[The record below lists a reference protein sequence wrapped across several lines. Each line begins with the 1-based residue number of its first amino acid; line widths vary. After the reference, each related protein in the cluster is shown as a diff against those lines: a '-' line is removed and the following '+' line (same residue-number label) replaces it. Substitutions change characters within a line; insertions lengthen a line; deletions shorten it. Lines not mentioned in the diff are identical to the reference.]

1 MRLIFFLLFPV
12 FLSAQITRSYGV
24 IEISSFPISSTTG
37 PKFAYR
43 PADSSFYRW
52 SHGSVWVKII
62 EPSITSDTIF
72 ITDQIGTSYVVSGDT
87 INLTP
92 YLLKSDT
99 TAMLVKYIE
108 RGDTASMLA
117 NYPSTAGYGIIDAGK
132 TWRADTTSPNGLATR
147 LFAKTLP
154 TSILT
159 GQVAYSNGSNLVGSA
174 NHFWDNTN
182 GRLGIGTTSP
192 SEQLHITDDL
202 RVGDST
208 RLTTTP
214 AHTTI
219 TGLLTRD
226 TTGWVGLT
234 TFGNDLK
241 YSAGVLGLKR
251 KSLIDSL
258 PVASVTIDADS
269 NSLTFNNLTSL
280 SINQADDFELS
291 VQQGK
296 IVDIPSNKITASEST
311 LIYGLGDNELS
322 SYFGSRL
329 QRATGITARV
339 KNVLYGNWIR
349 YDEDLDEEYSYETSL
364 ESYQDTLGIN
374 WTGATVRFGQDNLH
388 YEGISSGGTNSGI
401 AGPNVTTPSWLVQSQ
416 YAGDSRMNWL
426 KVDLNEN
433 DSTAHAVSIYEKYSL
448 PNETPD
454 QNKSTAIGFFNG
466 APAMIQ
472 LARDTFIE
480 DVILFSVGTLLNSCQ
495 ELTIVSS
502 MTSTA
507 PTNMEIRFPDAAD
520 FLRGRKIIVY
530 SKKKD
535 AGSFIP
541 EIRVVGGVSRL
552 FFTTNPGIG
561 GTDPIDQSVLQIDD
575 STWSDHGTTFEF
587 TCLKID
593 NTPSYRWV
601 LKQR

>member
-1 MRLIFFLLFPV
+1 MRNILILIIFLSPLFA
-12 FLSAQITRSYGV
+12 SAQILRAYGV
-24 IEISSFPISSTTG
+24 IEIGGFPTSSTTG
-37 PKFAYR
+37 PKFAYN

-52 SHGSVWVKII
+52 SHGSVWVKVI

-72 ITDQIGTSYVVSGDT
+72 ITSEIGTSYVVSGDT

-349 YDEDLDEEYSYETSL
+349 YDEDLDEENQGWYMWPAPQTGSEL
-364 ESYQDTLGIN
+364 EIDPIGGYALMP
-374 WTGATVRFGQDNLH
+374 
-388 YEGISSGGTNSGI
+388 EG
-401 AGPNVTTPSWLVQSQ
+401 L
-416 YAGDSRMNWL
+416 YL
-426 KVDLNEN
+426 E
-433 DSTAHAVSIYEKYSL
+433 IYFKF
-448 PNETPD
+448 
-454 QNKSTAIGFFNG
+454 A
-466 APAMIQ
+466 
-472 LARDTFIE
+472 
-480 DVILFSVGTLLNSCQ
+480 
-495 ELTIVSS
+495 
-502 MTSTA
+502 
-507 PTNMEIRFPDAAD
+507 
-520 FLRGRKIIVY
+520 
-530 SKKKD
+530 
-535 AGSFIP
+535 AGSA
-541 EIRVVGGVSRL
+541 
-552 FFTTNPGIG
+552 TT
-561 GTDPIDQSVLQIDD
+561 TVYCDYWWAK
-575 STWSDHGTTFEF
+575 TE
-587 TCLKID
+587 
-593 NTPSYRWV
+593 
-601 LKQR
+601 